1 MFIDTGLELSQL
13 DEEMMVFFLLFGVE
27 PTTILDKINKRNLL
41 AFMQILHF
49 VQQHVMLFYP
59 LKTLFFLRSLFF
71 FITSIYFSP
80 IRFVTNPLIYI
91 YIVFFVCKFDIISP

>member
-27 PTTILDKINKRNLL
+27 PDKNQQRNLL

-49 VQQHVMLFYP
+49 VQQ
-59 LKTLFFLRSLFF
+59 
-71 FITSIYFSP
+71 
-80 IRFVTNPLIYI
+80 
-91 YIVFFVCKFDIISP
+91 C